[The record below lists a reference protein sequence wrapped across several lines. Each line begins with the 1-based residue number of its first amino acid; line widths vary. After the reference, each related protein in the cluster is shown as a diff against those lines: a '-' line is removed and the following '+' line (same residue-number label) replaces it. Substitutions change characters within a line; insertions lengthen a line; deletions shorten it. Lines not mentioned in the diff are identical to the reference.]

1 MSRNTVARI
10 DLQALRHNLG
20 VVRALVGDSAI
31 VCVIKADGYGHGIRR
46 VASALG
52 DTDQFA
58 VATPGE
64 AVAVREAG
72 WTGPLL
78 LLEGFSDADDFEI
91 ARQLELDL
99 VVHNASQLELLGD
112 RGITARQCL
121 WLKLDTGMHR
131 LGFPAADLSAALDRL
146 RAAGGREPPVLMSHF
161 ACADDPDLP
170 MTREQVQAF
179 DAATHGLDLPHSLA
193 NSAAILN
200 FPDTCRDLVR
210 PGIMLYGISPVPG
223 RTGAEHGLRPAMT
236 LACEIIAVNDC
247 RAGDKVGY
255 GAAYTCPRDMQIG
268 VAAIG
273 YGDGYPRHL
282 RNGAPVL
289 VNGQA
294 ATLAGRVSM
303 DLVTIDLGTQQGV
316 RVGDTVTLWGEGLP
330 VERVAQWA
338 DAIPYELVCGV
349 TGRVDRVKPAI

>member
-20 VVRALVGDSAI
+20 VVRSLTSDSAV
-31 VCVIKADGYGHGIRR
+31 VCVIKADGYGHGIHR
-46 VASALG
+46 VASALA

-64 AVAVREAG
+64 AQAVRDAG
-72 WTGPLL
+72 WAGPLL
-78 LLEGFSDADDFEI
+78 LLEGFSDADDFQV
-91 ARQLELDL
+91 AGQLDLDL
-99 VVHNASQLELLGD
+99 VVHHAAQLELLSA
-112 RGITARQCL
+112 RGITERQRL
-121 WLKLDTGMHR
+121 WVKLDTGMHR
-131 LGFPAADLSAALDRL
+131 LGFPVTELGAVLDRL
-146 RAAGGREPPVLMSHF
+146 RGAGGRAPPVLMSHF

-170 MTREQVQAF
+170 MTREQAQAF
-179 DAATHGLDLPHSLA
+179 DAATRGLVLPQSLA

-200 FPDTCRDLVR
+200 FPDTRRDFVR

-223 RTGAEHGLRPAMT
+223 RTGADHGLRPAMT

-247 RAGDKVGY
+247 RAGDRVGY
-255 GAAYTCPRDMQIG
+255 GAAFTCPRDMQIG

-282 RNGAPVL
+282 RNGAPLL

-303 DLVTIDLGTQQGV
+303 DLVTIDLGAQRGV
-316 RVGDTVTLWGEGLP
+316 RAGDAVTLWGEGLP

-349 TGRVDRVKPAI
+349 TGRVDRVEPG